1 MVIFFYKPVSRVAP
15 TSLSGLILFHTYS
28 EVITVIFFHPQEQMD
43 CVMAASPWFVQ
54 VSQLAS

>member
-1 MVIFFYKPVSRVAP
+1 MISCHGDFFYKPVSRVAP

-28 EVITVIFFHPQEQMD
+28 EVIFFHPQEQMD

-54 VSQLAS
+54 VS